1 MSLLYYLIIVITVA
15 LTGMSFLYRRSI
27 QKNRTVFLE
36 QRETIAKLKMEN
48 IRVRMS
54 PHFIFNTLSALSGI
68 PDSPPALSQKIKTL
82 LILLRNGVDNI
93 EKTAI
98 PLQEELTLVKGYLE
112 LQQLRVP
119 KPFNVTYESD
129 SGVDM
134 MQSVPAM
141 ILQIPVENAIKHG
154 LMPLEGEK
162 SLRIKLNNYQKG
174 LELTVEDNG
183 IGYRKSVNRSMGSGT
198 GIKTLF
204 QTIELI
210 NQQNGEK
217 IEFLI
222 QDKEANNPSEGGT
235 IITIKIPKQYS
246 YPF

>member
-1 MSLLYYLIIVITVA
+1 MPLLYYLIIVLAFT
-15 LTGMSFLYRRSI
+15 LTGMTFLYRRSI
-27 QKNRTVFLE
+27 KKNRTVFLE
-36 QRETIAKLKMEN
+36 QRETIARLKMEN
-48 IRVRMS
+48 FRVRLS
-54 PHFIFNTLSALSGI
+54 PHFFFNALSALSGI
-68 PDSPPALSQKIKTL
+68 PDSPPALNQKIKTL

-129 SGVDM
+129 SGIDM
-134 MQSVPAM
+134 MQPVPAM

-183 IGYRKSVNRSMGSGT
+183 IG
-198 GIKTLF
+198 
-204 QTIELI
+204 
-210 NQQNGEK
+210 
-217 IEFLI
+217 
-222 QDKEANNPSEGGT
+222 
-235 IITIKIPKQYS
+235 
-246 YPF
+246 